1 MTATLGPIAED
12 GHYPKRDAALF
23 RYVLDIPGQYVND
36 HCVIHDGRS
45 WHLFFIQGVV
55 GVKPGETS
63 NIATNDWARD
73 GNEVLIG
80 HATSADLLSWTLHEP
95 ALTVGPAGSLDAGH
109 IYAPYVIEH
118 GGQYW
123 MYYAAAAGRFGT
135 GERMML
141 ATSKDLFEWTR
152 HAKAPL
158 FLPDPSWA
166 HYMEPEGDLVRP
178 AAGRDA
184 HVIRHPEHGFIL
196 YYAGALKGDPNRP
209 SDNCEFC
216 CIAAATSPD
225 LIHWQDR
232 GPVLTHRSQGYDTFG
247 YCAPESPCVQ
257 LLGERYYLFW
267 KGGSGT
273 RYAISTNPLDF
284 NHRDEYFLATCHAS
298 EIFEWDGRWFIT
310 SCSRELDDIA
320 HERTD
325 RSKGLYLARIEW
337 DGIWPR
343 VRALD

>member
-1 MTATLGPIAED
+1 MNAEPGPISED

-23 RYVLDIPGQYVND
+23 RYVFDIPGQYVND
-36 HCVIHDGRS
+36 HCVIHDGKL

-55 GVKPGETS
+55 GGKPGEPS
-63 NIATNDWARD
+63 GINTNNWSRD

-80 HATSADLLSWTLHEP
+80 HATSPDLLSWKLHEP
-95 ALTVGPAGSLDAGH
+95 ALTCGPAGSLDAGH
-109 IYAPYVIEH
+109 IGSPYVIEH

-123 MYYAAAAGRFGT
+123 MYYAAIKGRFWT
-135 GERMML
+135 GERLML
-141 ATSKDLFEWTR
+141 ATSCDLFRWTR
-152 HAKAPL
+152 HTKAPV

-178 AAGRDA
+178 SAGRDS
-184 HVIRHPEHGFIL
+184 HVMRHPKYGFIL
-196 YYAGALKGDPNRP
+196 YYAGMLKGGPGRP
-209 SDNCEFC
+209 MKDGVFC

-225 LIHWQDR
+225 LVNWRDR
-232 GPVLTHRSQGYDTFG
+232 GPVLTRYSAGYDTFT
-247 YCAPESPCVQ
+247 YCAPESPCVLQ
-257 LLGERYYLFW
+257 RGELYYIFW
-267 KGGSGT
+267 KSGSGT
-273 RYAISTNPLDF
+273 RYVISTNPLDF
-284 NHRDEYFLATCHAS
+284 NDREEYFLATCHAS

-325 RSKGLYLARIEW
+325 RTKGLYLARIEW

-343 VRALD
+343 VCS